1 MRRHRGRRAGR
12 QAGPP
17 PRPVEDVDL
26 DSLLGLVAGSLGY
39 SCSFAPDGGTLTLSG
54 TPQEASPAAPSGT
67 PAGTPAATPQETPPG
82 PRTVTV
88 RLAGLRAEAGR
99 HSREDWPTLVSEH
112 LAHTLATLDEPLDA
126 CDLAQVRPLLRTR
139 IRLDDDLGAAR
150 VVGRHLAA
158 DLVEVLTIGYG
169 PAGRPVRP
177 EEVGCWPIT
186 PAQALELAADNAR
199 KDERLSVT
207 REDLGGVAVRRLT
220 GSTACAATH
229 LRHLDDYFP
238 VPADGALVVL
248 PDPATLV
255 VHPVEGLD
263 VVRAIERLRTFA
275 QRESERA
282 ADPLS
287 PQVYWWHRGR
297 LRLIRADL
305 VDQDGQ
311 TRLVVAPPQEFAR
324 VLASLAGRPGDG
336 TDRA

>member
-1 MRRHRGRRAGR
+1 MRLRLFRLRRHRDRRADR
-12 QAGPP
+12 RAGPP

-39 SCSFAPDGGTLTLSG
+39 TCSFAPDGGTLTLSW
-54 TPQEASPAAPSGT
+54 TPSGAPSE
-67 PAGTPAATPQETPPG
+67 APPG
-82 PRTVTV
+82 PDTVTV

-126 CDLAQVRPLLRTR
+126 CDLAQIRPLLRTR
-139 IRLDDDLGAAR
+139 IRLDDDLGPAR
-150 VVGRHLAA
+150 VVGRHLTA

-169 PAGRPVRP
+169 REGRPVRP

-186 PAQALELAADNAR
+186 PAQALELAADNTR
-199 KDERLSVT
+199 KDERLSAT

-229 LRHLDDYFP
+229 LRHLEDYFP

-255 VHPVEGLD
+255 VHLVEGLD

-275 QRESERA
+275 QREFERA

-287 PQVYWWHRGR
+287 PQVHWWHRGR
-297 LRLIRADL
+297 LSLIRADL
-305 VDQDGQ
+305 VNQDGQ

-324 VLASLAGRPGDG
+324 VLASLAGRSGGG
-336 TDRA
+336 TGGA